1 MKESINEENIIAYV
15 YALGYKTYEAKNDRS
30 TQRNRKT
37 DYYCRFQCVSFAIDR
52 LKTNKNI
59 GDIKSY

>member
-1 MKESINEENIIAYV
+1 MHSVTKHMKQKMIEVHREIEKLTII
-15 YALGYKTYEAKNDRS
+15 
-30 TQRNRKT
+30 
-37 DYYCRFQCVSFAIDR
+37 VSFAIDR